1 MTVESNYV
9 IAIATLSDWLKRLA
23 PVFQPMRMKT
33 KTNRTMYAW
42 FFPRFERVT
51 GNCWELWLVHRAACS
66 YCDWSESLLWFW
78 SLDSHLKIALTSF
91 LQTVSHSLM
100 ALPNEIFFWWHVITG
115 SEEKLQGKLLVVTHV
130 QKLISQCGTCD
141 ALKLSGNL
149 REKLCKITAI
159 LVLNSFK
166 RHSHSNRHDIN
177 WMIRARATHDS
188 VDAVALTGLEQTNKE
203 TVKHHKFKRS

>member
-1 MTVESNYV
+1 MFVQSSSVQLCLGFRTTPFVHSTFPEQI
-9 IAIATLSDWLKRLA
+9 IAILLRHALHKKLA
-23 PVFQPMRMKT
+23 SVF
-33 KTNRTMYAW
+33 
-42 FFPRFERVT
+42 FFL
-51 GNCWELWLVHRAACS
+51 LWLFLAQLLRIGEVSSAFGN
-66 YCDWSESLLWFW
+66 ESRNAST
-78 SLDSHLKIALTSF
+78 SLSNWTSF

-130 QKLISQCGTCD
+130 QKLISQCGTWD

-203 TVKHHKFKRS
+203 TVRHHKFKRS